1 LGANVQSHSGAGIG
15 IGSEEVIEAGM
26 EIAVGGGAADLEQ
39 ELGAATGPSHLL
51 RLVHAR
57 IDQEVG
63 GAFRDRGADP

>member
-26 EIAVGGGAADLEQ
+26 EIAVGGGALEQ

>member
-1 LGANVQSHSGAGIG
+1 
-15 IGSEEVIEAGM
+15 VIEAGM